1 MIDYNTDRAALTRL
15 IDDLLW
21 MYHSSGKGR
30 GVSWEEWEAVQE
42 MITDYTIDSQHYSD
56 GSPVGGEYIPDD
68 VPNVIVFGPF
78 PPPHRRTAEEQRRI
92 EEEQHQTRLTHNG
105 GTPREA
111 DSSAGQL
118 HTGFLVAKQRL
129 ATVFG
134 IGLAADV
141 AGIDHPIHQVG
152 DRRGRHVHPLLR
164 LSQRQRLSGRF
175 GDHDVAAGR
184 GSRCR

>member
-21 MYHSSGKGR
+21 MYHSSGKGL

-92 EEEQHQTRLTHNG
+92 EEEQHQNAANTQRWNTKRSRFVSGPTPYRVSRSEAATCDGLRDRARG
-105 GTPREA
+105 GC
-111 DSSAGQL
+111 
-118 HTGFLVAKQRL
+118 
-129 ATVFG
+129 
-134 IGLAADV
+134 
-141 AGIDHPIHQVG
+141 
-152 DRRGRHVHPLLR
+152 GRHRSSDPP
-164 LSQRQRLSGRF
+164 GR
-175 GDHDVAAGR
+175 
-184 GSRCR
+184 